1 MIHILDYGLGNVHAF
16 ITAYKKLG
24 FDAVRAKSKN
34 DLKGAEKLILPGV
47 GSFDQ
52 AMQLLD
58 KTGMKPQLEKLVLQD
73 RIPILGVC
81 VGMQVLAS
89 SSEEGKLSG
98 FGWIPGKVR
107 LMKTEKTSSK
117 FSFPHM
123 GWNEIK
129 VEKKHP
135 LLKNLDFGARFYFLH
150 SYYFDCDEVSHI
162 AATSLYNF
170 NFCCA
175 VVSDNIFGVQFHPEK
190 SHQFGIQL
198 LKNFAKI

>member
-24 FDAVRAKSKN
+24 FDAVRAKSNN
-34 DLKGAEKLILPGV
+34 DLKAAEKLILPGV

-73 RIPILGVC
+73 KIPILGVC

-98 FGWIPGKVR
+98 FGWVPGKVR

-117 FSFPHM
+117 FSFPHGM
-123 GWNEIK
+123 E
-129 VEKKHP
+129 
-135 LLKNLDFGARFYFLH
+135 
-150 SYYFDCDEVSHI
+150 
-162 AATSLYNF
+162 
-170 NFCCA
+170 
-175 VVSDNIFGVQFHPEK
+175 
-190 SHQFGIQL
+190 
-198 LKNFAKI
+198 